1 MKFNKNKILI
11 ACLSLFIVTQTQAAN
26 DTKEQKGIEGIY
38 QINFNKE
45 INVLSTILM
54 DKENIYIN
62 ADILSDTAFS
72 KFNFD
77 DNIKFLH
84 DKKYIYLPLSLVKK
98 IYDY

>member
-1 MKFNKNKILI
+1 M
-11 ACLSLFIVTQTQAAN
+11 SLYFMLFLT
-26 DTKEQKGIEGIY
+26 
-38 QINFNKE
+38 NFNKE

-77 DNIKFLH
+77 EKVLEYGIEAYVILLETLNN
-84 DKKYIYLPLSLVKK
+84 KY
-98 IYDY
+98 